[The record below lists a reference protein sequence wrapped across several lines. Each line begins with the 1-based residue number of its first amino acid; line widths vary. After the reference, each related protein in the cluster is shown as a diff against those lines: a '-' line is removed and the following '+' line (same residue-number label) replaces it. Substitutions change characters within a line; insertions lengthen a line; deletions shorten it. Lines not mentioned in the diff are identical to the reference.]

1 MRVFDCFR
9 PLCSVAVPEE
19 SIRAVLTVM
28 IKENIPFGK
37 VSLCGDG
44 YVFSARAKDA
54 PRIRGIAGRVGAGIE
69 ITPTGILP
77 ILKKYRRRIGF
88 AMGAALLAAA
98 LIISSRFVWDVKITG
113 NERVPT
119 DEIESSL
126 AAHGLVLGA
135 RKSSLDVGE
144 ICRKMTVG
152 DGGISWI
159 SINLRGTVAE
169 VEVRETTEAELET
182 AAEPSNLIAAHDG
195 LIVSVVSYG
204 GKSEVRAGQTVK
216 KGDILV
222 SGVIDSEALGYRLV
236 RARGEVMAS
245 VTKRFSASVPLESTE
260 KTATG
265 NVKTS
270 KSVKIFSK
278 TAELFKKTNISF
290 EKYDTI
296 EKTERL
302 ELFGVRLPVSVTTV
316 TYVELYDSPIT
327 LTEDE
332 ARVIAAENADKLMR
346 EGTAGDRITSVYEN
360 VTFDGGACTVELVV
374 ECVTNIAEEQII
386 KTEKK

>member
-1 MRVFDCFR
+1 MRVFDFFR
-9 PLCSVAVPEE
+9 ALGNVTVPKE
-19 SIRAVLTVM
+19 SARAVLSLMVC
-28 IKENIPFGK
+28 ENVPFGK
-37 VSLCGDG
+37 IVLHGDC

-54 PRIRGIAGRVGAGIE
+54 ERIKEIADRVGADITF
-69 ITPTGILP
+69 TPTGILP
-77 ILKKYRRRIGF
+77 IMKKYRRRLGF
-88 AMGAALLAAA
+88 AAGAAMLAAA
-98 LIISSRFVWDVKITG
+98 LIFSSRFVWDVRITG

-119 DEIESSL
+119 EAIEASL
-126 AAHGLVLGA
+126 EGYGLRLGA
-135 RKSSLDVGE
+135 YKPSLDAGE

-159 SINLRGTVAE
+159 SINMRGTVAE

-182 AAEPSNLIAAHDG
+182 AAEPSNLVAAHDG

-265 NVKTS
+265 NIKTS